1 VVVRDICGFEVLYCV
16 SNYGVIIMC
25 CVMSKQLAET
35 SIFMLVDG
43 VH

>member
-1 VVVRDICGFEVLYCV
+1 MLVVRDICGFVVLCCV
-16 SNYGVIIMC
+16 SNYAVIMC